1 MEVEGTFLVH
11 LEGLAG
17 EVGTF
22 LVHLAGLAGEVG
34 TFLVHLAGLEVLE
47 ASYQEEEAACPS
59 VVVEDPFLVGV
70 AVPCLEVEVESPLG
84 EVEDCLEEVEAPEE
98 EAGLP
103 LEEVVVT
110 LGAEEAIPLEAVVNF
125 PVVVAAC
132 P

>member
-1 MEVEGTFLVH
+1 VEVEGTFPEHQEVLV
-11 LEGLAG
+11 
-17 EVGTF
+17 EVEGTF
-22 LVHLAGLAGEVG
+22 PERQEALAGEVG